1 MGKIYIKGGKYIY
14 IIGEKNSTFSMSQLG
29 LYKH

>member
-14 IIGEKNSTFSMSQLG
+14 IIGEKKTSFGLPKTV
-29 LYKH
+29 LYKS

>member
-14 IIGEKNSTFSMSQLG
+14 IIGEKKLTYNIVYDI
-29 LYKH
+29 LYKS